1 MKVKVN
7 GKEINAKHVG
17 LSGYYPSVSKKR
29 KGTNRYSV
37 TIVFETDIELSG
49 YEQEC
54 MGRFAKSAFNF
65 FGEEVTQ

>member
-7 GKEINAKHVG
+7 EKEITAKHVG
-17 LSGYYPSVSKKR
+17 LTGHYPTVSKKR

-37 TIVFETDIELSG
+37 TIVFETDIELSR

-54 MGRFAKSAFNF
+54 MGRFAKSAFNT
-65 FGEEVTQ
+65 FGDEEAE